1 MDDNYVEFNAKLT
14 RDLHLVKKTE
24 QLLEEIGIL
33 QSRIN
38 DQVCCTSVYQ
48 VKHDNNKMFNNI
60 IYIYYTDQNRV
71 VWIDKGTEDTLPV
84 VEGVQHQPATISS
97 IDKPTQVYKIY
108 KKDTRGK
115 AVCRYCQDSAANAI
129 SVR

>member
-38 DQVCCTSVYQ
+38 DQVCCISVYY
-48 VKHDNNKMFNNI
+48 VKHVICN
-60 IYIYYTDQNRV
+60 V
-71 VWIDKGTEDTLPV
+71 
-84 VEGVQHQPATISS
+84 
-97 IDKPTQVYKIY
+97 
-108 KKDTRGK
+108 
-115 AVCRYCQDSAANAI
+115 
-129 SVR
+129 